1 MSALP
6 PESGHSCTRPMQG
19 PPCHLPGP
27 QHPPLAQHANGAR
40 GPIWSTKPQFR
51 PLSGEACTTPE
62 CLGRVRGQITRH
74 PSLEQN
80 IPKYGGQPLMTP
92 KKLEAQAQPT
102 VFVIDDDPAIRQGV
116 SSLLRSVDICAE
128 TFGSPKEFVPEKLPD
143 APCCLVLDVRFG
155 GLSGLDLQA
164 ELDNAGIN
172 IPIVFITGHGD
183 IPMSVRAMKAGAV
196 EFLTKPFRD
205 DDLLGA
211 VRVALERDRQQR
223 EKNKSLAIIRS
234 CFERLTAR
242 EHEVFALVTTGL
254 MNKQIAGQL
263 AISDI
268 TVKVHR
274 GNMTRKMGARS
285 FVELV
290 RMADALR
297 LPSSV

>member
-1 MSALP
+1 
-6 PESGHSCTRPMQG
+6 
-19 PPCHLPGP
+19 
-27 QHPPLAQHANGAR
+27 
-40 GPIWSTKPQFR
+40 
-51 PLSGEACTTPE
+51 
-62 CLGRVRGQITRH
+62 
-74 PSLEQN
+74 
-80 IPKYGGQPLMTP
+80 MTP

-234 CFERLTAR
+234 CFERLTKR